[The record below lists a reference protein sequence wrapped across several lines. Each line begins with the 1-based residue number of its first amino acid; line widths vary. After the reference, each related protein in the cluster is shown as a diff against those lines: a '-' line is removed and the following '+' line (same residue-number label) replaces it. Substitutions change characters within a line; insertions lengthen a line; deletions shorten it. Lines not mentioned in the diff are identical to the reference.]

1 MRILQIGDTNIVSTR
16 LTVAVKQLDCAV
28 DVIPTVEGA
37 REALRVARY
46 DLLICDFDAGIAAND
61 LLALIKTIR
70 AKRPEVAIVVC
81 GSRQALDLIVSALG
95 SGADDFLLRPI
106 DGDELR
112 IRISALLARRPA
124 REAVV
129 LECGSLQLDMVSR
142 QVLLDGNVVELT
154 PRERSVL
161 QVLLRHRGHVVA
173 KEDIAAR
180 VFSMD
185 EEVGPAA
192 IETYV
197 HRLRRKTQHP
207 SVVIKTLRG
216 VGYILEEA

>member
-1 MRILQIGDTNIVSTR
+1 MRILQIGDANIASTR
-16 LTVAVKQLDCAV
+16 LTVAMKQLDGAV

-37 REALRVARY
+37 KEALRVARY
-46 DLLICDFDAGIAAND
+46 DLLIADFDAAIGAAG
-61 LLALIKTIR
+61 LLTLIKAIR
-70 AKRPEVAIVVC
+70 ATRPDVAIVAC
-81 GSRQALDLIVSALG
+81 GSRNALDLIVSALG
-95 SGADDFLLRPI
+95 AGADDFVLRPI

-129 LECGSLQLDMVSR
+129 LECGPLQLDMVSR
-142 QVLLDGNVVELT
+142 QVLLAGNVVDLT

-185 EEVGPAA
+185 EEVGSTA

-197 HRLRRKTQHP
+197 HRLRKKTEHP
-207 SVVIKTLRG
+207 RITIRTMRG
-216 VGYILEEA
+216 VGYMLDEV